1 LRDRA
6 VPRRLRQVQTDWA
19 RVADIFH
26 IHRDLTEGGQ
36 QRHRG
41 GPSIG
46 KAIAVVAGSIR
57 ARGAHAANLWRAWKE
72 NKDVAHLVT
81 AATIISDEVR
91 RRAKVKSFGEFGLD
105 ADRLGPFTVA
115 MMMPDFVLSLALS
128 FQEYGL
134 NSTPQ
139 SREQPMLD
147 PENLWRIAPEM
158 NVVAVPPPFRKISDE
173 AIAILDAR
181 RAGNRGKAERS
192 KTPPVTT
199 GTGISA
205 PASGAA
211 TAEYGMPDGT
221 VVDPVVNDGNKD
233 KLQRHR
239 RRGRQRTPVLS
250 GALQPREDDR
260 AAEEEARGVP
270 ATGAEPSLPRLLQF
284 LAEVH

>member
-1 LRDRA
+1 MIVTGEDNGF
-6 VPRRLRQVQTDWA
+6 A
-19 RVADIFH
+19 RFLCEFLQD
-26 IHRDLTEGGQ
+26 
-36 QRHRG
+36 
-41 GPSIG
+41 
-46 KAIAVVAGSIR
+46 IR
-57 ARGAHAANLWRAWKE
+57 AHI
-72 NKDVAHLVT
+72 NK
-81 AATIISDEVR
+81 IE
-91 RRAKVKSFGEFGLD
+91 
-105 ADRLGPFTVA
+105 
-115 MMMPDFVLSLALS
+115 LSLRT
-128 FQEYGL
+128 
-134 NSTPQ
+134 TP
-139 SREQPMLD
+139 E
-147 PENLWRIAPEM
+147 I
-158 NVVAVPPPFRKISDE
+158 
-173 AIAILDAR
+173 
-181 RAGNRGKAERS
+181 NRGKAERS

-284 LAEVH
+284 LAEVP